1 MKTLRLLGC
10 LIILSG
16 CSATY
21 EQVIVQPTA
30 SKLERGKGVFISVPK
45 DGWYGKIEYRNSG
58 RMTADAVK
66 SAFSRFSNTVDVS
79 TECIGKEC
87 LKKINPNQYTY
98 YVEPLIMHWED
109 RNTEWSG
116 IPDRIEIKLIIYDVK
131 TGVEIASSIMNGKS
145 KWATFGGDHPQDLL
159 PEPINAYVASLY

>member
-1 MKTLRLLGC
+1 MKTVRLLGF
-10 LIILSG
+10 LIIFSG

-66 SAFSRFSNTVDVS
+66 SVFSRFSNTVHVS
-79 TECIGKEC
+79 TECLGKEC
-87 LKKINPNQYTY
+87 LKK
-98 YVEPLIMHWED
+98 
-109 RNTEWSG
+109 
-116 IPDRIEIKLIIYDVK
+116 
-131 TGVEIASSIMNGKS
+131 
-145 KWATFGGDHPQDLL
+145 
-159 PEPINAYVASLY
+159 